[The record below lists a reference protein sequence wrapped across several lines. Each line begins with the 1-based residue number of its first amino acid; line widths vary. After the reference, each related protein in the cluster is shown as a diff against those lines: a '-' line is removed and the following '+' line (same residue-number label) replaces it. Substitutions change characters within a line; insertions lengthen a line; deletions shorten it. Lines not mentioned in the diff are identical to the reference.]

1 MSASYDKGKQKIVNR
16 NVDLASDNL
25 VVVLC
30 KAGYVPDLAV
40 NEFIGDISGGDRIA
54 QSGNL
59 ASKTIGTGGVF
70 DAADITLAAVTA
82 GSTCT
87 QLVIAKYTG
96 NVATSP
102 LLWWLDQVAGLP
114 LATDGQDVLIEWATE
129 GIAIV

>member
-16 NVDLASDNL
+16 NVDLAADNL

-40 NEFIGDISGGDRIA
+40 DEFIGDISSGDRIA

-70 DAADITLAAVTA
+70 DAADITLAAVA
-82 GSTCT
+82 AATCT

-114 LATDGQDVLIEWATE
+114 LANDGVNNVLITWAAE
-129 GIAIV
+129 GIAII